1 MASFDNNYAAA
12 AKLGGAEKILAVLVD
27 NRTLEVNAAL
37 CVEGNGIQYAKNM
50 FVPYGERCQPK
61 VLFLDNV
68 PFKAADVNNTPT

>member
-37 CVEGNGIQYAKNM
+37 CVEGNGIQYAEKM
-50 FVPYGERCQPK
+50 FIP
-61 VLFLDNV
+61 
-68 PFKAADVNNTPT
+68 